1 MQKVK
6 KKTKNSDTIELF
18 KSLNLPFI
26 QGIYCIIENYV
37 FIATGF
43 KNWSQNS
50 KIVGSQKIQVIS
62 TYFLDLSEINQES
75 QDRHFGAK
83 CHNCTSQYLC
93 YVFRDNVSVKKAFQ
107 KGQYIE
113 VDLNT
118 MLSILGNYIV
128 RLGTYGDPSVLPKH
142 FLLALKSRKVL
153 AYSHFWDVFDLS
165 NTGIMASVETLALA
179 EKARKKGY
187 RVFLNNIEGH
197 SDEFLRNQGF
207 IMCLFESKGVSCVK
221 CKLCTLGTSPKTKDI
236 YVNPHGSFATP
247 KNILQTFKLIEEL
260 ENHSYRPIE

>member
-26 QGIYCIIENYV
+26 QGIYCILDNFV
-37 FIATGF
+37 FISTGF
-43 KNWSQNS
+43 KNWSTNT
-50 KIVGSQKIQVIS
+50 KIVGSQKVQVIS

-93 YVFRDNVSVKKAFQ
+93 YVFRDNVSVKKAFINN
-107 KGQYIE
+107 QYIQ
-113 VDLNT
+113 VDIDT
-118 MLSILGNYIV
+118 MLSILTNYIV
-128 RLGTYGDPSVLPKH
+128 RLGTYGDPSILPKK
-142 FLLALKSRKVL
+142 FLLALKSRKAL
-153 AYSHFWDVFDLS
+153 AYTHFWDDFDLAD
-165 NTGIMASVETLALA
+165 TGIMASVETLALA
-179 EKARKKGY
+179 QKARLKGY

-207 IMCLFESKGVSCVK
+207 IKCPFELKGLSCVQ
-221 CKLCTLGTSPKTKDI
+221 CKLCTLGTKKSTKDI
-236 YVNPHGSFATP
+236 FVNPHGSFATP

-260 ENHSYRPIE
+260 EK

>member
-26 QGIYCIIENYV
+26 QGIYTIINNFV
-37 FIATGF
+37 LISTGF
-43 KNWSQNS
+43 KNWSTNT
-50 KIVGSQKIQVIS
+50 KIVGSQKVQVIS

-83 CHNCTSQYLC
+83 CHECTSQHLC

-113 VDLNT
+113 VSLDI
-118 MLSILGNYIV
+118 MLSILMQYIV

-153 AYSHFWDVFDLS
+153 AYTHFWNDFNLS

-179 EKARKKGY
+179 EKARRKGY
-187 RVFLNNIEGH
+187 RVFLNNIENH
-197 SDEFLRNQGF
+197 SNDFLKENGF
-207 IMCLFESKGVSCVK
+207 ILCPNEDKGISCVQ
-221 CKLCTLGTSPKTKDI
+221 CKLCTLGTPSKVKDI
-236 YVNPHGSFATP
+236 YINPHGSFVTES
-247 KNILQTFKLIEEL
+247 NIEKTLKLIEEL
-260 ENHSYRPIE
+260 EDWSYRPIE